1 MESKT
6 FGQSAVTDL
15 KFNCQTQAHLFQRKS
30 RDRDCA
36 EVCLGLPSRAFF
48 LMAVSFKAECDRA
61 LNERQHSSECR
72 SLELS
77 ENVSELQH
85 DQETRKLKS

>member
-1 MESKT
+1 MDSLPLRDQGISLT
-6 FGQSAVTDL
+6 FVNGA
-15 KFNCQTQAHLFQRKS
+15 
-30 RDRDCA
+30 
-36 EVCLGLPSRAFF
+36 GLFF
-48 LMAVSFKAECDRA
+48 LMAVFFKAECDRA